1 MITHGL
7 PLEKFEIY
15 DRDWPFSHWWAITK
29 MPCPAY
35 CCSCDGSVLSSNA
48 AAQRLWGWSP
58 PDNVP
63 NLWDGFAAL
72 RGLDGQLLN
81 KSMSP
86 AALAAS
92 GNEVAEMELIAACH
106 DGQLR
111 RVVVRAKTI
120 RDIAETTIGVLVC
133 LIDVSE
139 RRHWEQEA
147 RGITES
153 RTDFLTVLAHELRNP
168 LSPIMSAASLLR
180 QKNNALTASMLA
192 DMVERQT
199 RTLARFISDLLDAS
213 RLEHLWELKVELRS
227 CLISEV
233 LQRTM
238 DGVNLVLKSRSQNLN
253 IEMAESDILLWCD
266 PKRVAQ
272 ALNNVLLNASAFT
285 PDGGEINISLSVD
298 ETMLYV
304 EISDQGPGIQLVDL
318 PYIFKPFE
326 QRAGPPGRAPSG
338 AGIGLAISKSIC
350 TSHGGSISLRNNE
363 SGTGATCSLTLPI
376 VSSSAG

>member
-7 PLEKFEIY
+7 PSEKFKIY

-35 CCSCDGSVLSSNA
+35 CCACDGSVLSSNA

-72 RGLDGQLLN
+72 HSLDGQLLN
-81 KSMSP
+81 KAMSP

-92 GNEVAEMELIAACH
+92 GGEVAEMELIAACH

-120 RDIAETTIGVLVC
+120 RNIEETAIGVLVC

-147 RGITES
+147 RGITEN
-153 RTDFLTVLAHELRNP
+153 RTAFLTVLAHELRNP
-168 LSPIMSAASLLR
+168 LSPIMSAAALLR
-180 QKNNALTASMLA
+180 KKNSAVTASTLA

-213 RLEHLWELKVELRS
+213 RLENLWELKVEPQS
-227 CLISEV
+227 CFSSEV

-238 DGVNLVLKSRSQNLN
+238 DEVNLVLESRSQSLN
-253 IEMAESDILLWCD
+253 MEIPDSDILLWCD
-266 PKRVAQ
+266 LKRVAQ
-272 ALNNVLLNASAFT
+272 ALSSVLFNASAFT
-285 PDGGEINISLSVD
+285 PNGGEINISLSHD
-298 ETMLYV
+298 DTILYI
-304 EISDQGPGIQLVDL
+304 EISDQGPGIQLTDL
-318 PYIFKPFE
+318 PHIFKPFE
-326 QRAGPPGRAPSG
+326 QRAGPPGRAASG

-350 TSHGGSISLRNNE
+350 AAHGGTISLRNNE
-363 SGTGATCSLTLPI
+363 SGTGATCSLALPI
-376 VSSSAG
+376 ISSSAG

>member
-7 PLEKFEIY
+7 PSEKFEIY

-35 CCSCDGSVLSSNA
+35 CCACDGSVLSSNA

-72 RGLDGQLLN
+72 HSLDGQLLN

-92 GNEVAEMELIAACH
+92 GDEVAEMELIAACH

-111 RVVVRAKTI
+111 RVIVRAKTI
-120 RDIAETTIGVLVC
+120 RNIAETAIGVLVC

-147 RGITES
+147 RGVTEN
-153 RTDFLTVLAHELRNP
+153 RTAFLKVLAHELRNP
-168 LSPIMSAASLLR
+168 LSPIMSAAALLR
-180 QKNNALTASMLA
+180 KKNSAVTASTLA

-213 RLEHLWELKVELRS
+213 RLENLWELKVEPRS
-227 CLISEV
+227 CFSSEV

-238 DGVNLVLKSRSQNLN
+238 DEVNLVLESRSQSLN
-253 IEMAESDILLWCD
+253 MEIPDSDILLWCD
-266 PKRVAQ
+266 LKRVAQ
-272 ALNNVLLNASAFT
+272 ALSSVLLNASAFT
-285 PDGGEINISLSVD
+285 PDGGEINISLSHD
-298 ETMLYV
+298 DTILYI
-304 EISDQGPGIQLVDL
+304 EISDQGPGIQLTDL
-318 PYIFKPFE
+318 PHIFKPFE
-326 QRAGPPGRAPSG
+326 QRAGPPGRAASG

-350 TSHGGSISLRNNE
+350 AAHGGTISLRNNE
-363 SGTGATCSLTLPI
+363 SGTGATCSLALPI